1 MRGTRRAYWL
11 VALFTLTGAAVSDSS
26 AARKKAVPKP
36 KASKAATPAARV
48 ATPAAA
54 SAPAAKTPAATP
66 AATTASTAA
75 VTAAA
80 PASKTTTVTTTATA
94 TAPAPAAG
102 TTTTAG
108 TASAVSTAAKATA
121 QAPAS
126 TAAVATATAPAVAAA
141 PATPAVAAT
150 PAAPVVAAAPAVP
163 RPAPGTLMV
172 RTIVAAGDS
181 GYQDGPGETARFA
194 SVEGAALIGTNLYV
208 SDGNGTAVIRRVNL
222 LDGTVSTLVGKHRES
237 STVNGSFADSRLNR
251 PGPMVA
257 VGNTLYVIQLG
268 SEHGGSCI
276 RSIDLGAQRT
286 DTLTGNC
293 DRKGNFDGDKATA
306 LFASPRAL
314 ATDGKTLY
322 VADYVRVRAVSLAT
336 GAVTTLAGEADAQCD
351 FGLHNI
357 CKGGW
362 VDGVGNEARFD
373 GIRALALADRRLFIA
388 DGDAIRALDLDT
400 RKVTTVLGSK
410 RNQTAV
416 TDGIGAKATVGNV
429 AAIAAAPGGL
439 LILQGNYSEGLRYL
453 NLATG
458 AVVSLT
464 GLALHPL
471 SRGRNNVDGPA
482 ANADF
487 LSPKLLVRYG
497 DRALI
502 VQERGRVRVYEK
514 AE

>member
-1 MRGTRRAYWL
+1 
-11 VALFTLTGAAVSDSS
+11 
-26 AARKKAVPKP
+26 
-36 KASKAATPAARV
+36 
-48 ATPAAA
+48 
-54 SAPAAKTPAATP
+54 
-66 AATTASTAA
+66 
-75 VTAAA
+75 
-80 PASKTTTVTTTATA
+80 
-94 TAPAPAAG
+94 
-102 TTTTAG
+102 
-108 TASAVSTAAKATA
+108 
-121 QAPAS
+121 
-126 TAAVATATAPAVAAA
+126 
-141 PATPAVAAT
+141 
-150 PAAPVVAAAPAVP
+150 
-163 RPAPGTLMV
+163 MV

-181 GYQDGPGETARFA
+181 GYQDGPGATARFDT
-194 SVEGAALIGTNLYV
+194 VEGAALIGTNLYV

-222 LDGTVSTLVGKHRES
+222 LDGTVSTVVGKQREG
-237 STVNGSFADSRLNR
+237 STVNGSFAESRINR

-257 VGNTLYVIQLG
+257 VGNTLYVVQLA
-268 SEHGGSCI
+268 SEHGGTCI

-293 DRKGNFDGDKATA
+293 DRKGNLDGDKATA

-314 ATDGKTLY
+314 ATDGKNLY

-351 FGLHNI
+351 FGFQRI

-373 GIRALALADRRLFIA
+373 GIRALALADRKLYVA

-400 RKVTTVLGSK
+400 RKLTTVLGSK
-410 RNQTAV
+410 RNQTSV
-416 TDGIGAKATVGNV
+416 SDGIGAKATVGSV
-429 AAIAAAPGGL
+429 SAIAAAPGGL
-439 LILQGNYSEGLRYL
+439 LILQGPYNVGLRYL

-482 ANADF
+482 VNADF
-487 LSPKLLVRYG
+487 LSPKLLVPYG

>member
-1 MRGTRRAYWL
+1 
-11 VALFTLTGAAVSDSS
+11 
-26 AARKKAVPKP
+26 
-36 KASKAATPAARV
+36 
-48 ATPAAA
+48 
-54 SAPAAKTPAATP
+54 
-66 AATTASTAA
+66 
-75 VTAAA
+75 
-80 PASKTTTVTTTATA
+80 
-94 TAPAPAAG
+94 
-102 TTTTAG
+102 
-108 TASAVSTAAKATA
+108 
-121 QAPAS
+121 
-126 TAAVATATAPAVAAA
+126 
-141 PATPAVAAT
+141 
-150 PAAPVVAAAPAVP
+150 
-163 RPAPGTLMV
+163 MV

-181 GYQDGPGETARFA
+181 GYQDGPGATARFG
-194 SVEGAALIGTNLYV
+194 SIEGAALIGTDLYV
-208 SDGNGTAVIRRVNL
+208 SDSGTTAAIRRVNL
-222 LDGTVSTLVGKHRES
+222 LDGTVSTLIGKRYES
-237 STVNGSFADSRLNR
+237 STVNGSFAESRINA

-257 VGNTLYVIQLG
+257 VGKALYFIQRA
-268 SEHGGSCI
+268 SEHGGTCI

-373 GIRALALADRRLFIA
+373 GIRALALADRKLYVA
-388 DGDAIRALDLDT
+388 DGDAIRVLDLDT
-400 RKVTTVLGSK
+400 RKLTTVLGSK
-410 RNQTAV
+410 RNQAV
-416 TDGIGAKATVGNV
+416 ISDGIGAKATVGSV
-429 AAIAAAPGGL
+429 SAIAAAPGGL
-439 LILQGNYSEGLRYL
+439 YILQGPYNVGLRYL

-458 AVVSLT
+458 ALVSLT

-471 SRGRNNVDGPA
+471 SRGLNNVDGPA
-482 ANADF
+482 VNADF
-487 LSPKLLVRYG
+487 LSPKLLVPYG

-502 VQERGRVRVYEK
+502 VHERGRVRVYEK

>member
-1 MRGTRRAYWL
+1 
-11 VALFTLTGAAVSDSS
+11 
-26 AARKKAVPKP
+26 
-36 KASKAATPAARV
+36 
-48 ATPAAA
+48 
-54 SAPAAKTPAATP
+54 
-66 AATTASTAA
+66 
-75 VTAAA
+75 
-80 PASKTTTVTTTATA
+80 
-94 TAPAPAAG
+94 
-102 TTTTAG
+102 
-108 TASAVSTAAKATA
+108 
-121 QAPAS
+121 
-126 TAAVATATAPAVAAA
+126 
-141 PATPAVAAT
+141 
-150 PAAPVVAAAPAVP
+150 
-163 RPAPGTLMV
+163 MV

-181 GYQDGPGETARFA
+181 GYQDGPGATARFG
-194 SVEGAALIGTNLYV
+194 SIEGAALIGTDLYV
-208 SDGNGTAVIRRVNL
+208 SDSGTTAAIRRVNL
-222 LDGTVSTLVGKHRES
+222 LDGTVSTLIGKRYES
-237 STVNGSFADSRLNR
+237 STVNGSFAESRINA

-257 VGNTLYVIQLG
+257 VGKALYFIQRA
-268 SEHGGSCI
+268 SEHGGTCI

-416 TDGIGAKATVGNV
+416 TDGIGAKATVGSV

>member
-26 AARKKAVPKP
+26 AARKKAVPMP
-36 KASKAATPAARV
+36 KAGKAATPAASV

-54 SAPAAKTPAATP
+54 SAPAAKTPAS
-66 AATTASTAA
+66 TTAAASASTTA
-75 VTAAA
+75 VTPAA
-80 PASKTTTVTTTATA
+80 PASKTTTATPTA
-94 TAPAPAAG
+94 TAPAPAAA

-108 TASAVSTAAKATA
+108 SASAASTAGKATA

-126 TAAVATATAPAVAAA
+126 AAAATTATA
-141 PATPAVAAT
+141 PAVAAT
-150 PAAPVVAAAPAVP
+150 PAAPAAPAVVAAPAAPAAPVVP

-181 GYQDGPGETARFA
+181 GYQDGPGAMARFDT
-194 SVEGAALIGTNLYV
+194 VEGAALIGTDLYV

-237 STVNGSFADSRLNR
+237 STVNGSFAESRLTR

-257 VGNTLYVIQLG
+257 VGKTLYVIQLG
-268 SEHGGSCI
+268 SEHGGTCI
-276 RSIDLGAQRT
+276 RSIDLAAQRT

-293 DRKGNFDGDKATA
+293 DRKGNLDGDKATA

-351 FGLHNI
+351 FGLQRI

-373 GIRALALADRRLFIA
+373 GIRALALADRRLFVA

-400 RKVTTVLGSK
+400 RKVTTVVGSK
-410 RNQTAV
+410 RNQAV
-416 TDGIGAKATVGNV
+416 VSDGIGAKATVGSV
-429 AAIAAAPGGL
+429 SAIAAAPGGL
-439 LILQGNYSEGLRYL
+439 LILQGPYSVGLRYL

-471 SRGRNNVDGPA
+471 ARGQKNVDGPA
-482 ANADF
+482 VNADF
-487 LSPKLLVRYG
+487 LSPKLLVPYG

-502 VQERGRVRVYEK
+502 IQERGRIRVYEK
-514 AE
+514 AD